1 VLKGLPEILRELEDY
16 RVLVFGAL
24 LVVMMIVRPQ
34 GLWPASRVQLER
46 PRPEAEEAEVPAELA
61 EGEVGS

>member
-1 VLKGLPEILRELEDY
+1 LRELEDY

-34 GLWPASRVQLER
+34 GLWPASRPQLER
-46 PRPEAEEAEVPAELA
+46 PRPGEEALEEAPAELV